1 MARSASALLPLGSCF
16 PKHQATMSI
25 YPSLLLPG
33 WVASAKKVTYTIL
46 SRYHN
51 SKLKKST
58 RRVLLSARR
67 LLTLIPERHLFGGL
81 EERCLTLQTGL
92 QRISYQA
99 TAPLVGER
107 GGVYITQHQWHNNK
121 QCLRNWLMFGQYC
134 ELLFDQL
141 NNAQQPRENNHFDTV
156 LSIIQSILSRVL
168 RCNTIDNA
176 PSLQFVQ
183 LDDNNSK
190 DFQNMD
196 ETEQ

>member
-1 MARSASALLPLGSCF
+1 
-16 PKHQATMSI
+16 
-25 YPSLLLPG
+25 
-33 WVASAKKVTYTIL
+33 
-46 SRYHN
+46 
-51 SKLKKST
+51 
-58 RRVLLSARR
+58 
-67 LLTLIPERHLFGGL
+67 
-81 EERCLTLQTGL
+81 
-92 QRISYQA
+92 
-99 TAPLVGER
+99 
-107 GGVYITQHQWHNNK
+107 
-121 QCLRNWLMFGQYC
+121 MFGQYC